1 MPGVSPISCGLPWQE
16 RVHFKGMKTRLL
28 PFMVLLLAMA
38 LEGGWPGHA
47 QTGGPRTGEV
57 MKLKLD
63 HTPSLPDADRRYD
76 RFRCGGRE
84 SKFLAAANRATARFG
99 PGIPLRPL
107 VLKGKFHV

>member
-1 MPGVSPISCGLPWQE
+1 MWGVSPNSCGLPWQE
-16 RVHFKGMKTRLL
+16 WVHLKGMKTRLL

-63 HTPSLPDADRRYD
+63 HTPSLPDARPRSD

-84 SKFLAAANRATARFG
+84 SKFLQSVG
-99 PGIPLRPL
+99 SSLGLLKPRP
-107 VLKGKFHV
+107 